1 MPLKVL
7 PIRIRIHIQ
16 SKNSNWMDIPIRIHP
31 IFLQIHS
38 RMIRESIRFQ
48 IHFQKT
54 IMHV

>member
-48 IHFQKT
+48 KM